1 MITSIKKRDGRVV
14 PFDLDKIQHAV
25 TKAFEGSG
33 SAKGDET
40 ARMISEQVE
49 KELEN
54 NENIGSIP
62 TVEEVQDRDL
72 HSIARYAFSPDELKQ
87 FEESTNKAETFFRT
101 WVSKEAFVKWTG
113 EGITSDLKKLPM
125 NGWHQFIDLG
135 EGYCCAVQAEKSMA
149 VKVEEV
155 RNL

>member
-1 MITSIKKRDGRVV
+1 MVV
-14 PFDLDKIQHAV
+14 AV
-25 TKAFEGSG
+25 SDVPGG
-33 SAKGDET
+33 ID
-40 ARMISEQVE
+40 
-49 KELEN
+49 
-54 NENIGSIP
+54 
-62 TVEEVQDRDL
+62 VEEVQDRDL